1 MSFFPSSSYLRKLI
15 RASEERLAFLESEKL
30 LPKNA
35 ARKEE
40 ILRAKSELETEIVRL
55 KQDLNLAE
63 EAIVAKVPTPA
74 TKRIPFNEWSQER
87 LLLGS
92 KTATSRTSQYGKIGD
107 TFQAGD
113 KTFELT
119 DVSRKSLEDIAQNHY
134 LDEGAKS
141 PEEFIRVWNSL
152 HPKGFD
158 PKQVVYFHKFKELTP
173 GIVHPEKPLIKS
185 PLTQTESAAVTASEL
200 RALEL
205 ESELSGYIS
214 VLYSRLLRETDAAK
228 AQKLR
233 AEVQYLSETKKLA
246 SSSPEQAQKR
256 LDDLRTVKRIQ
267 RETQPVPPAVETA
280 SAVPDTKE
288 SFFFADWME
297 SQEESLRMAFDKK
310 KGTYSAAVSR
320 GEMAGLR
327 ESELESLPPILQPRE
342 DYARHWHDFSMRRNI
357 VSRFFSRKD
366 RISFSD
372 NDLIDFKLDKNGLPT
387 YIGEDERIIPAK
399 WLWQETDPRTL
410 SEDYSAYY
418 SKQLRPTDVPKDV
431 DIYDPRTPE
440 VYRVAK
446 QPYSPLAMEQQN
458 VREAEELLVR
468 HILLDPMKEQAWR
481 NALTSGEVINIVR
494 RGGIEQIK
502 SDVKAGLI
510 NKILYGHVTP
520 ASKGPISPQQ
530 AVREWRQHASI
541 EDIKFADRLFGS
553 EENLMRESVKQ
564 SQISDILALRRSG
577 KAAGIEEAFEEW
589 TRTVPKEDAD
599 TLLRRA
605 GGREKLIQEIKST
618 SYTPERWPITTI
630 EQLRQL
636 PVEVNPLASRFY
648 RSHKVSLK
656 GMAIEEHPSS
666 GTGPIQQKLWF
677 IDTSVGAEAEKK
689 KILITTFKGEG
700 APEIPLLQEIE
711 LKSVFAQPYG
721 PEGKYW
727 NVNIKPALGSRIS
740 PVGKGELLEEGKKQ
754 GLVPSY
760 PKPSS
765 TLSIVHDMDI
775 TKPYKMDPVKGTIIY
790 TTKSG
795 QVIEKKIPRLE
806 KRGIRSSIEGDPLDE
821 FEDEFL
827 MMGIFPLA
835 FTTAMG
841 VGEGDLISMPA
852 SPLVQ
857 MTQEQK
863 ELALKTAMR
872 RNVEEFKAMFAIPSE
887 LGQIWYG
894 KLGEAYES
902 LEERQAAYA
911 ADPSKRRI
919 FRPLAF
925 FEDIGYLGGAA
936 LDVLGGALYP
946 LIYPSQA
953 LAGEVSGIGAMEGIR
968 QEADVAG
975 ALGIE
980 NWAAALATNIV
991 TDPLILLPIGWAKR
1005 AEMIRGVKGLPQGIK
1020 AMLVDTRAEITPW
1033 EKAGMSRGDYVKKV
1047 LEEADRG
1054 VAVAAWIPRTMQ
1066 PPSPQPGEIKIDD
1079 LWAFFNR
1086 EVVVVE
1092 QPKVFPPGVL
1102 SASDRMTPAVSKL
1115 YWEEYRRLLNRV
1127 LECYKALETIPAED
1141 TAGFERAYKELLKER
1156 EQIGSLETTLR
1167 ISTIEQASSLNKIYS
1182 LESSLSPQTAARI
1195 ADVEMGIQQAARQE
1209 YLKRLPHAEP
1219 AVTHDL
1225 STLLPELKTPAVPP
1239 SPAPGLLTPPSESQR
1254 LFWQQFGTP
1263 IMLPSPLSPTSPR
1276 TPDYWKYVAAGTAGA
1291 GLTGVGLYGLTAD
1304 IDRIEPAEIA
1314 EPLPAPPAAQ
1324 LTLTD
1329 TAIEGALGIID
1340 ILNIPNYAI
1349 GALISGRDF
1358 SDKTLIS
1365 EALGITDKD
1374 TSLLSWRGAAGL
1386 AADIF
1391 FDPTTYLTLGGS
1403 AAVKIGAAGGKRI
1416 ALSGRGVRTLAAL
1429 KKTHGAEAEGMLAT
1443 AMLSDPKLYKKF
1455 HAIEGIGMRTWGPV
1469 IGGKFEYELVSR
1481 EMLGQMATAPGS
1493 INDEILRRMIT
1504 SGRVPL
1510 EKAAVAIKGAEMSAA
1525 QKAARIRDVVGEALV
1540 PFYRIKK
1547 LKRPASLAP
1556 GEPEYVDRFL
1566 RFKKTVRA
1574 DVQKYVKIAEDL
1586 AKRAKVELGEDYNE
1600 ILMKH
1605 LEVPVLPRTELSKE
1619 TRDILE
1625 TIEGYHKMFAI
1636 GEKQRDILERE
1647 IPGYLRHALTK
1658 EAREYLSKGEKAST
1672 EIYNLASSAGFAEGR
1687 TYKGT
1692 IEDINARFRATT
1704 GEDFDLFES
1713 NVFAAFGIRASEHAK
1728 AVEKYDFLEWVAKNY
1743 GEDVPAITDPSRYTY
1758 ADIPQLNAR
1767 LPPGVDKALLQDAK
1781 DIINQF
1787 DPAKT
1792 YTAKSGM
1799 TFTAQDVLNDLES
1812 FGFIS
1817 AKAAPLTK
1825 QHERAYA
1832 AIYLSRL
1839 LEGSAPGEAA
1849 NYARANLLRTQ
1860 LPKEIAEHLEPAIF
1874 PKETA
1879 DYLKAYDKA
1888 LTAWKFG
1895 QTVPWPAYHAQ
1906 NIVGGMFNTMLLG
1919 EMRMRSAEEA
1929 LSMLTG
1935 KSKGKEHITALGDRY
1950 TTEEIL
1956 NAAERLGITG
1966 QPGAMDIPREIKDVG
1981 EYIKHRTSEKT
1992 LDKIGVGWSKVSP
2005 TTVARTEEDWMR
2017 VSIFH
2022 DRLMRGD
2029 TEEDAAKYVAK
2040 FLFEYMPEGK
2050 TAFETSY
2057 MKRMIPFYTWMRGNV
2072 PLQLEMLITQP
2083 GKYAAFAKTNQAMMG
2098 NLTAQDWTGNWD
2110 VTVPA
2115 GGGYFYDLRTP
2126 ASDIDRINSYIY
2138 ALTGPAQTEEDLY
2151 KKLRALEMT
2160 APSVKGPVELATG
2173 WNIFAQQP
2181 YDSRTEAALSN
2192 MLGKPYGVAVRAEE
2206 IQGYRGTERFP
2217 QKAEDFTVKQVTSV
2231 GRYKTQSLK
2240 DLEELF
2246 KKASR
2251 RKEDFTWQQRFEAWQ
2266 RDMMASPLSGIP
2278 YELQGGHM
2286 LAVAEGGKAEMSNLM
2301 TMTIEEN
2308 LEQTASQMFRLGL
2321 PEKEFK
2327 QEEFW
2332 EEMDTKYESRLE
2344 EKTEETRER
2353 LEEQGK
2359 WVNAAVRGKL
2369 EYDARKAINIQ
2380 LYSRELAKVRMQRDW
2395 AARRLRTEIRNL
2407 DRKIKDPDFKGDPWS
2422 ERQIEALE
2430 IYFIPKYEMMYAQI
2444 DRLREEERAKEFE
2457 LPEQIIRGEDY
2468 SRAMLGKEREVVIRG
2483 KGPALADPEHIKNM
2497 VAYEDI
2503 AMDRAYILGDV
2514 AVVDLSTYLPEHLK
2528 GVLKHPTGQPWE
2540 GMQEK
2545 AKKYDIEIA
2554 ARKKFL
2560 VPEPSYISS
2569 SLVAIPDEAQPRLF
2583 PQPFG
2588 SQTIPVY
2595 PEFEEEEEQPRLF
2608 PQPFGSQTIPVYP
2621 EFEEEP
2627 QPRLEAPA
2635 MLPSEKTDTE
2645 KAQDSQLAQ
2654 ETMRSEFLESDDFYE
2669 AVQAIVIETLDRGN
2683 ER

>member
-1 MSFFPSSSYLRKLI
+1 
-15 RASEERLAFLESEKL
+15 LE
-30 LPKNA
+30 
-35 ARKEE
+35 
-40 ILRAKSELETEIVRL
+40 
-55 KQDLNLAE
+55 
-63 EAIVAKVPTPA
+63 
-74 TKRIPFNEWSQER
+74 
-87 LLLGS
+87 
-92 KTATSRTSQYGKIGD
+92 
-107 TFQAGD
+107 
-113 KTFELT
+113 
-119 DVSRKSLEDIAQNHY
+119 
-134 LDEGAKS
+134 
-141 PEEFIRVWNSL
+141 
-152 HPKGFD
+152 
-158 PKQVVYFHKFKELTP
+158 
-173 GIVHPEKPLIKS
+173 
-185 PLTQTESAAVTASEL
+185 
-200 RALEL
+200 
-205 ESELSGYIS
+205 
-214 VLYSRLLRETDAAK
+214 
-228 AQKLR
+228 
-233 AEVQYLSETKKLA
+233 
-246 SSSPEQAQKR
+246 
-256 LDDLRTVKRIQ
+256 RIQ
-267 RETQPVPPAVETA
+267 
-280 SAVPDTKE
+280 
-288 SFFFADWME
+288 
-297 SQEESLRMAFDKK
+297 
-310 KGTYSAAVSR
+310 
-320 GEMAGLR
+320 
-327 ESELESLPPILQPRE
+327 
-342 DYARHWHDFSMRRNI
+342 
-357 VSRFFSRKD
+357 
-366 RISFSD
+366 
-372 NDLIDFKLDKNGLPT
+372 
-387 YIGEDERIIPAK
+387 
-399 WLWQETDPRTL
+399 
-410 SEDYSAYY
+410 
-418 SKQLRPTDVPKDV
+418 
-431 DIYDPRTPE
+431 
-440 VYRVAK
+440 
-446 QPYSPLAMEQQN
+446 
-458 VREAEELLVR
+458 
-468 HILLDPMKEQAWR
+468 
-481 NALTSGEVINIVR
+481 
-494 RGGIEQIK
+494 
-502 SDVKAGLI
+502 
-510 NKILYGHVTP
+510 
-520 ASKGPISPQQ
+520 
-530 AVREWRQHASI
+530 
-541 EDIKFADRLFGS
+541 
-553 EENLMRESVKQ
+553 
-564 SQISDILALRRSG
+564 
-577 KAAGIEEAFEEW
+577 
-589 TRTVPKEDAD
+589 
-599 TLLRRA
+599 
-605 GGREKLIQEIKST
+605 
-618 SYTPERWPITTI
+618 
-630 EQLRQL
+630 
-636 PVEVNPLASRFY
+636 
-648 RSHKVSLK
+648 
-656 GMAIEEHPSS
+656 
-666 GTGPIQQKLWF
+666 
-677 IDTSVGAEAEKK
+677 

-727 NVNIKPALGSRIS
+727 NVNIKPTLGSRIS

-754 GLVPSY
+754 GLIPSY

-775 TKPYKMDPVKGTIIY
+775 TKPYRMDPVKGTIIY

-795 QVIEKKIPRLE
+795 QVIEKKIPRMENRAAKL
-806 KRGIRSSIEGDPLDE
+806 SAEGDPLDE

-827 MMGIFPLA
+827 AMGIFPLA

-841 VGEGDLISMPA
+841 VGEGASTSMPE

-872 RNVEEFKAMFAIPSE
+872 RNVEEFKAMFAVPVE

-894 KLGEAYES
+894 KAIEAH
-902 LEERQAAYA
+902 ERIKARDEVAPEPEFMNIGRA
-911 ADPSKRRI
+911 
-919 FRPLAF
+919 LAVAK
-925 FEDIGYLGGAA
+925 YQMAQLPWNV
-936 LDVLGGALYP
+936 LDVLSGVIHP

-968 QEADVAG
+968 QEADVAE

-1020 AMLVDTRAEITPW
+1020 AMLMDTRAGPSW
-1033 EKAGMSRGDYVKKV
+1033 ERAGMSRGDYVKKM

-1054 VAVAAWIPRTMQ
+1054 VAVAAGIPRTMQ

-1086 EVVVVE
+1086 EAVVVE
-1092 QPKVFPPGVL
+1092 QPKVFPPRVP

-1115 YWEEYRRLLNRV
+1115 YWEQYRRLLNRV
-1127 LECYKALETIPAED
+1127 PERYKALETIPAED
-1141 TAGFERAYKELLKER
+1141 AAGFERAYKELLKER

-1195 ADVEMGIQQAARQE
+1195 ADVEMGIQHELRQE
-1209 YLKRLPHAEP
+1209 YLKTLRAVEPPVLP
-1219 AVTHDL
+1219 
-1225 STLLPELKTPAVPP
+1225 PELKMPAISP

-1254 LFWQQFGTP
+1254 LFWQQFDAPTSITP
-1263 IMLPSPLSPTSPR
+1263 PSPLSPVPAR
-1276 TPDYWKYVAAGTAGA
+1276 VPDYRKYVAAGSLAAGTTLVGA
-1291 GLTGVGLYGLTAD
+1291 GLYGLAAD
-1304 IDRIEPAEIA
+1304 TNRTEPTEAV

-1324 LTLTD
+1324 PTLTD
-1329 TAIEGALGIID
+1329 TAIEGALGILD

-1391 FDPTTYLTLGGS
+1391 LDPTTYLTLGGS

-1429 KKTHGAEAEGMLAT
+1429 KKTHGTEAEGMLAT
-1443 AMLSDPKLYKKF
+1443 AMLGDPKLYKKF

-1481 EMLGQMATAPGS
+1481 ETLGQIAAAPGS

-1510 EKAAVAIKGAEMSAA
+1510 EKAAVAIKGTEMSAA

-1540 PFYRIKK
+1540 PFYMIKK

-1600 ILMKH
+1600 ILMKY
-1605 LEVPVLPRTELSKE
+1605 LETPVLPRTDLSKE

-1625 TIEGYHKMFAI
+1625 TIEDYHKMFAI

-1647 IPGYLRHALTK
+1647 ILGYLRHALTK

-1692 IEDINARFRATT
+1692 IEDINARFRAAT

-1713 NVFAAFGIRASEHAK
+1713 NVLAAFGIRASEHAK

-1743 GEDVPAITDPSRYTY
+1743 GEDVPAITDPEKFAYTS
-1758 ADIPQLNAR
+1758 IPQLNAR

-1799 TFTAQDVLNDLES
+1799 TFTAQDVLKDIES

-1817 AKAAPLTK
+1817 TKAAPLTK

-1839 LEGSAPGEAA
+1839 LEGSASREAA

-1919 EMRMRSAEEA
+1919 EMRMRSAGEA

-1935 KSKGKEHITALGDRY
+1935 KSKGKEHITALGDKY

-1981 EYIKHRTSEKT
+1981 EYIKHWTSDKT

-2098 NLTAQDWTGNWD
+2098 SMTAPDWTGDWD

-2126 ASDIDRINSYIY
+2126 ASDIDRISSYIY

-2160 APSVKGPVELATG
+2160 APSVKGPVEVATG
-2173 WNIFAQQP
+2173 WNIFAQKP

-2192 MLGKPYGVAVRAEE
+2192 MLGKPYGVAVGAEE

-2217 QKAEDFTVKQVTSV
+2217 QKAEDFAVKQVTSA

-2286 LAVAEGGKAEMSNLM
+2286 LSVAEGGKAEMSNLM

-2321 PEKEFK
+2321 PEKLFK

-2359 WVNAAVRGKL
+2359 WVNAAVMGKL

-2407 DRKIKDPDFKGDPWS
+2407 DTKIKDPDFKGDPWS

-2468 SRAMLGKEREVVIRG
+2468 SRAMLGREREVVIRG

-2540 GMQEK
+2540 VLQEK
-2545 AKKYDIEIA
+2545 AKKYDIEIE
-2554 ARKKFL
+2554 ARKKFQ

-2595 PEFEEEEEQPRLF
+2595 PEFEEEL
-2608 PQPFGSQTIPVYP
+2608 
-2621 EFEEEP
+2621 

-2635 MLPSEKTDTE
+2635 MLPSEMTDTE